1 MFWQRFKVLVIR
13 QSLVDVH
20 KIQSWTKS
28 LASLA
33 DFTFVHL
40 YHYLVNGKEK
50 TFDEEGMKAYKP
62 LKAYKYFADGYI

>member
-1 MFWQRFKVLVIR
+1 M
-13 QSLVDVH
+13 DVH

-40 YHYLVNGKEK
+40 HHYLVNGERE
-50 TFDEEGMKAYKP
+50 DVRRSGHEGIQTP
-62 LKAYKYFADGYI
+62 EGI